1 MSPPRR
7 TCVGC
12 GDADDALALRRLRLD
27 GARVVVD
34 ARGRLGGRGA
44 WLHPAVRC
52 LAQAVKRRA
61 FARAFRAAVE
71 VDESALRVQLTDSSD
86 RD

>member
-1 MSPPRR
+1 MRGPQR

-12 GDADDALALRRLRLD
+12 REVADPHALRRLRLD

-34 ARGRLGGRGA
+34 ARGEKGGRGA
-44 WLHPAVRC
+44 WLHPGLRC
-52 LAQAVKRRA
+52 LALAVKRKA

-71 VDESALRVQLTDSSD
+71 LDEAALRVQLTDSSD